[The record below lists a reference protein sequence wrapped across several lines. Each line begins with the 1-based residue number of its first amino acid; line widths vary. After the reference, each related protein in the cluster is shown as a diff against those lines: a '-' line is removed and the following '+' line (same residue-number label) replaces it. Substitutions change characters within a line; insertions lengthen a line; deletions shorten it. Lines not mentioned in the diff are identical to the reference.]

1 VVYSISKQLLN
12 LSAKTDLEEYRKLE
26 RLKKVRN
33 NIIHEGKVATRREST
48 KFLNINATPLGECMS
63 ELDIK
68 LQTFMVDPSVLTS
81 KEHVYELPQLSHERR
96 IFVPA
101 TLVAAIRDNVV
112 DEVLR
117 YFAWPRVY
125 YHIPKPSPECLEIIM
140 GLARYQYERENVE
153 EIIYPLERLA
163 LPRNVKDILLEEY
176 SFLKRHSAL
185 LLRFRRTIQHFKNL
199 GVSTIDVTNKLKDHK
214 ENIFG
219 GVGFGRVK
227 GLRWIVA
234 FLLNAAGCLAQEPLW
249 SIIGISNFI
258 LAVFDP

>member
-1 VVYSISKQLLN
+1 
-12 LSAKTDLEEYRKLE
+12 
-26 RLKKVRN
+26 
-33 NIIHEGKVATRREST
+33 
-48 KFLNINATPLGECMS
+48 MS

-68 LQTFMVDPSVLTS
+68 LQTIMVDPSVLTS
-81 KEHVYELPQLSHERR
+81 KEHVYELPQLSRERR

-112 DEVLR
+112 GEVLR

-140 GLARYQYERENVE
+140 GLERYQYERENVE
-153 EIIYPLERLA
+153 EIIHPLERLA
-163 LPRNVKDILLEEY
+163 LPRNVKEILLEEY

-199 GVSTIDVTNKLKDHK
+199 GVSTLDVTNKLKDHK
-214 ENIFG
+214 ENIFW
-219 GVGFGRVK
+219 RVR

-234 FLLNAAGCLAQEPLW
+234 ILLSGAGYLAQEPLW
-249 SIIGISNFI
+249 GIIGVSGSI